1 MMSKIEGVKHC
12 VMGLLYSF
20 PGIMNISIVV
30 SLQFLLMSLFFVQIF
45 SGKFY
50 KCHFPNEDIFR
61 SHISEEL
68 KTKWDC
74 VNYGGNWKQEDL
86 NFDDIPNAMFSQL
99 VMVTKEGWIEIMMS
113 SADSTDVN
121 LLPRENYNIA
131 YLVFYI
137 LFVLF
142 STTLVV
148 MACFCSISLSTID
161 HVKASAVS
169 ARNGRLVFSHGQPLI
184 KAWSEVPKSLHN
196 FHV

>member
-1 MMSKIEGVKHC
+1 MSKIEGVKHC

-142 STTLVV
+142 STTFIINLFTEVII
-148 MACFCSISLSTID
+148 ATYEKQRHIIDKFDSLIAFQ
-161 HVKASAVS
+161 HEWI
-169 ARNGRLVFSHGQPLI
+169 QIEILI
-184 KAWSEVPKSLHN
+184 LNA
-196 FHV
+196 